1 MNIDEVKTQKFI
13 VKFFP
18 EIMIKGSKAK
28 RQMVDQ
34 LFGNLQKLMSRFS
47 SEIKLKKFFDK
58 IA

>member
-1 MNIDEVKTQKFI
+1 MDINNSNTQKFI

-34 LFGNLQKLMSRFS
+34 LLVTSRR
-47 SEIKLKKFFDK
+47 
-58 IA
+58 

>member
-1 MNIDEVKTQKFI
+1 MNNTEINTQKFI

-34 LFGNLQKLMSRFS
+34 LFGNLQKILGKIDESV
-47 SEIKLKKFFDK
+47 KLKKSFLTK
-58 IA
+58 